1 MVSTDGTQARLLN
14 PRKSVNA
21 GRLAS
26 LLGPLDGAPAYKS
39 LADAIR
45 LVITDGRVS
54 PGTRLPSERELT
66 AALGVS
72 RTTVTGAYR
81 ELKERGYLVA
91 RQGSG
96 SVATLPGGGGEVA
109 QHSLIPRRE
118 DRGVLDLTCATFSA
132 AAGVAAAYE
141 AAVADLPVWLTTG
154 GYDAAGLPVLR
165 ATIAEAYAERGLP
178 TDPDQVIVTTG
189 AVSALAITL
198 RALVRTGDRVLMENP
213 AYPNA
218 VDTALHTGARLTTL
232 PLDPDGW
239 DVGLLDATLRQTSPR
254 VAVLVPDF
262 HNPTGLLMDEQT
274 RVAAAR
280 LLRRNRT
287 ATIVDETMVDLAF
300 TDDPLPRPFAAYDDQ
315 VVSLGS
321 MSKSYWGGLRIGWI
335 RAPRT
340 LVTPLLESRATLDLS
355 TPVLEQLVAARLLAR
370 RAEVLPDR
378 IALLRE
384 QRDVLVGALRE
395 VLPEWEIRPPAGG
408 MSLWVKLPERMSSRL
423 VGAAERHGLYL
434 AAGPRFGVE
443 GGFEQF
449 LRVPFGF
456 APDVLAEAADRL
468 AAAYHDART
477 TTGGTEPVRRP
488 LIA

>member
-1 MVSTDGTQARLLN
+1 MQSIHAARL
-14 PRKSVNA
+14 A
-21 GRLAS
+21 I

-109 QHSLIPRRE
+109 QHSLIPRGQ

-132 AAGVAAAYE
+132 AAGVAGAYE
-141 AAVADLPVWLTTG
+141 AAVAELPVWLTTG

-165 ATIAEAYAERGLP
+165 ETIAEQYADRGLP
-178 TDPDQVIVTTG
+178 TEPDQVIVTTG
-189 AVSALAITL
+189 AVSALAISL

-239 DVGLLDATLRQTSPR
+239 DIDLLDATLRQTSPR
-254 VAVLVPDF
+254 AAVLVPDF
-262 HNPTGLLMDEQT
+262 HNPTGLLMDDDT
-274 RVAAAR
+274 RQAAAR

-287 ATIVDETMVDLAF
+287 ATIVDETMVDLAL
-300 TDDPLPRPFAAYDDQ
+300 TDDRPPRPFAAYDEQ

-321 MSKSYWGGLRIGWI
+321 VSKSYWGGIRIGWI
-335 RAPRT
+335 RAPHA

-355 TPVLEQLVAARLLAR
+355 TPVLEQLVAARLLTTREAVLSDRLAR
-370 RAEVLPDR
+370 
-378 IALLRE
+378 LRE
-384 QRDVLVGALRE
+384 QRDVMVGALRE
-395 VLPEWEIRPPAGG
+395 VLPSWEIRPPAGG
-408 MSLWVKLPERMSSRL
+408 MSLWVRLPDRMSSRI
-423 VGAAERHGLYL
+423 VSAAERHGLLL

-443 GGFEQF
+443 GGFEQY
-449 LRVPFGF
+449 LRVPFGY
-456 APDVLAEAADRL
+456 APDVLLEAADRL
-468 AAAYHDART
+468 AASYHDALT
-477 TTGGTEPVRRP
+477 TTGGTEPMRRP